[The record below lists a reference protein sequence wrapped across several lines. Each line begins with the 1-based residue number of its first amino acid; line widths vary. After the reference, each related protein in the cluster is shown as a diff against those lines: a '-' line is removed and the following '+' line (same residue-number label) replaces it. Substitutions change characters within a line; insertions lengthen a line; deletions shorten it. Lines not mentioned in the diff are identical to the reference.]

1 MKHIEQAELELSEP
15 PTDPNRI
22 GDIAEHYAITYLWDS
37 GYNVYKNCGCTGP
50 VDLVAMTPEGKII
63 LVDVKSLHGGKLG
76 GRTDEQKRICGAQ
89 SMKKLETVVE
99 DIYETLSCLCDQKDL
114 DIPEEDIEDFGERMK
129 NVIRH
134 WSKPHQES
142 RGLRMSNV
150 GRPLRRLWYDLKK
163 DRPLYNRAD
172 PHTFIKFLYG
182 HMLEEV
188 VLLLVKLS
196 GHEVKD
202 EQKEVEVDG
211 GIGHIDCKID
221 GEVVD
226 IKTAS
231 NFAFKKFKDGTLHTS
246 DPFGYMGQ
254 LSGYE
259 EPEGT
264 SDGGFVALNKES
276 GELALHRPAE
286 MAERVWLLS
295 T

>member
-1 MKHIEQAELELSEP
+1 
-15 PTDPNRI
+15 
-22 GDIAEHYAITYLWDS
+22 
-37 GYNVYKNCGCTGP
+37 
-50 VDLVAMTPEGKII
+50 
-63 LVDVKSLHGGKLG
+63 
-76 GRTDEQKRICGAQ
+76 
-89 SMKKLETVVE
+89 MKKLETVVE
-99 DIYETLSCLCDQKDL
+99 DIYETLSCLCDQEDL
-114 DIPEEDIEDFGERMK
+114 NISEEDIEDFGERMK

-196 GHEVKD
+196 GHDVKD

-211 GIGHIDCKID
+211 VLGHIDCKID

-231 NFAFKKFKDGTLHTS
+231 NFAFKKFKDGSLHTS
-246 DPFGYMGQ
+246 DPFGYMAQ

-259 EPEGT
+259 EAEGT
-264 SDGGFVALNKES
+264 TDGGFIALNKES
-276 GELALHRPAE
+276 GELALYQPGPFVKVNVKNKIKSIRVAADLDTPP
-286 MAERVWLLS
+286 ERCYNTVSEGAKGNQRLPRECGYCPHKTECYADANNGRGLRIFKYAAGLKYFTRVMS
-295 T
+295 TPKVQELVVNE

>member
-1 MKHIEQAELELSEP
+1 MKNLE
-15 PTDPNRI
+15 N
-22 GDIAEHYAITYLWDS
+22 
-37 GYNVYKNCGCTGP
+37 
-50 VDLVAMTPEGKII
+50 
-63 LVDVKSLHGGKLG
+63 
-76 GRTDEQKRICGAQ
+76 
-89 SMKKLETVVE
+89 VVE
-99 DIYETLSCLCDQKDL
+99 DIYETLSCLCDQEDL
-114 DIPEEDIEDFGERMK
+114 NIPEKDIEDFGERMK
-129 NVIRH
+129 KVIRH

-142 RGLRMSNV
+142 KGLRMSNV

-163 DRPLYNRAD
+163 DKPLYNRAD

-196 GHEVKD
+196 GHEVTD

-211 GIGHIDCKID
+211 VIGHIDCKID

-231 NFAFKKFKDGTLHTS
+231 NFAFKKFQDGTLHTS
-246 DPFGYMGQ
+246 DPFGYMAQ

-264 SDGGFVALNKES
+264 SDGGFLALNKES
-276 GELALHRPAE
+276 GELALYQPGPLVKVNVRNKIKSVRDAADIDTPPERCYATVAE
-286 MAERVWLLS
+286 GVKGNQRLPRECGYCPHKIECYADSNNGRGLRIFKYASGLKYFTRVMS
-295 T
+295 TPKVQELAVNE

>member
-1 MKHIEQAELELSEP
+1 
-15 PTDPNRI
+15 
-22 GDIAEHYAITYLWDS
+22 
-37 GYNVYKNCGCTGP
+37 
-50 VDLVAMTPEGKII
+50 
-63 LVDVKSLHGGKLG
+63 
-76 GRTDEQKRICGAQ
+76 
-89 SMKKLETVVE
+89 MKKLETVVE
-99 DIYETLSCLCDQKDL
+99 DIYEVLSCLCDQEDL
-114 DIPEEDIEDFGERMK
+114 NIPEEDIEDFGERMK

-134 WSKPHQES
+134 WSKPHEES

-202 EQKEVEVDG
+202 EQKEIEVDG
-211 GIGHIDCKID
+211 VIGHIDCKID

-246 DPFGYMGQ
+246 DPFGYMAQ

-276 GELALHRPAE
+276 GELALYQPGPFVKVNVRNKIKAVRDAADLDIPP
-286 MAERVWLLS
+286 ERCYTTIPEGAKGNQRLPRECGYCPHKVECYADANNGRGLRIFKYAAGLKYFTRVMS
-295 T
+295 TPKVQELVVNE

>member
-1 MKHIEQAELELSEP
+1 
-15 PTDPNRI
+15 
-22 GDIAEHYAITYLWDS
+22 
-37 GYNVYKNCGCTGP
+37 
-50 VDLVAMTPEGKII
+50 
-63 LVDVKSLHGGKLG
+63 
-76 GRTDEQKRICGAQ
+76 
-89 SMKKLETVVE
+89 MKKLETIVE

-150 GRPLRRLWYDLKK
+150 GRPLRRLWYDLRNE
-163 DRPLYNRAD
+163 RPLYNRTD

-196 GHEVKD
+196 GHEVTD

-211 GIGHIDCKID
+211 VIGHMDCKID

-231 NFAFKKFKDGTLHTS
+231 SFAFKKFKDGTLHTS
-246 DPFGYMGQ
+246 DPFGYMAQ

-259 EPEGT
+259 EAGGT
-264 SDGGFVALNKES
+264 SDAGFIALKKES
-276 GELALHRPAE
+276 GELA
-286 MAERVWLLS
+286 
-295 T
+295 

>member
-1 MKHIEQAELELSEP
+1 
-15 PTDPNRI
+15 
-22 GDIAEHYAITYLWDS
+22 
-37 GYNVYKNCGCTGP
+37 
-50 VDLVAMTPEGKII
+50 
-63 LVDVKSLHGGKLG
+63 
-76 GRTDEQKRICGAQ
+76 
-89 SMKKLETVVE
+89 MKKLETVVE
-99 DIYETLSCLCDQKDL
+99 DIYETLSCLCDQEDL
-114 DIPEEDIEDFGERMK
+114 NISEEDIEDFGERMK

-134 WSKPHQES
+134 WSKPHKES
-142 RGLRMSNV
+142 TGLRMSNV

-196 GHEVKD
+196 GHEVTD

-211 GIGHIDCKID
+211 VIGHMDCKID

-246 DPFGYMGQ
+246 DPFGYMG
-254 LSGYE
+254 
-259 EPEGT
+259 
-264 SDGGFVALNKES
+264 
-276 GELALHRPAE
+276 
-286 MAERVWLLS
+286 
-295 T
+295 